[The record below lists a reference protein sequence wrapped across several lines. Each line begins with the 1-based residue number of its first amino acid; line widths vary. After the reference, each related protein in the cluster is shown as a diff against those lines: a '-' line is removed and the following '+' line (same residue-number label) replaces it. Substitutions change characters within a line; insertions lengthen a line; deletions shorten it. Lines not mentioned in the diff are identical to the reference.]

1 VAGNGKTVIIGLDGV
16 PFGMIKEFTEAG
28 IMPNT
33 CELISQGIFK
43 KMHSSIPEV
52 SSVAWSSMI
61 TGENPGQHG
70 IFGFMDL
77 HINSYRMRFPNFSD
91 LKAPPFWDMWE
102 GKSVIINVPSTYP
115 VREMN
120 GVLISGFVSIDFE
133 KSVYPKSL
141 ITPLKELDYRLD
153 VDSQKAHSSMEL
165 FLSDLDKTLD
175 ARIEAYRYLWETQ
188 DWQNFMLVFTGTDR
202 LMHFLW
208 DAYEDKDHKYHNFFL
223 EHFRKIDRAIG
234 EINGRIADDDLLIIH
249 SDHGFERL
257 EKDVYI
263 SYLLTEEGFL
273 RFKQGENIAL
283 DKICYGTKAFVLDPA
298 RIYLNLKGKYP
309 CGTVDPTD
317 SEDISC
323 KLEDLLRSLEIDG
336 KKVVRDVYRK
346 EQIYSGPYLENA
358 PDLVLVGAE
367 GYNLKANIKTER
379 LADKAIFCGKHTQ
392 DTAFLVVKGL
402 ADKSIVPEVPVVSD
416 VKGIV
421 EKSKSWTQ
429 HR

>member
-1 VAGNGKTVIIGLDGV
+1 M
-16 PFGMIKEFTEAG
+16 PFGMIKDFAETG

-33 CELISQGIFK
+33 AELISQGIFK

-52 SSVAWSSMI
+52 SSVAWSSLI

-77 HINSYRMRFPNFSD
+77 LPDSYKMRFPNFND
-91 LKAPPFWDMWE
+91 LKAPPFWDQWE

-141 ITPLKELDYRLD
+141 IPQLSSLDYRLD
-153 VDSQKAHSSMEL
+153 VDSQKAHSSMDM
-165 FLSDLDKTLD
+165 FLADLDKTLN

-188 DWQNFMLVFTGTDR
+188 NWQTFMLVFTGTDR

-208 DAYEDKDHKYHNFFL
+208 NAYEDKDHRYHNLFL
-223 EHFRKIDRAIG
+223 EHFRKIDQTIG
-234 EINGRIADDDLLIIH
+234 EINSRVADDDLLIML

-263 SYLLTEEGFL
+263 SYLLRQEGFL
-273 RFKQGENIAL
+273 QFKQGEDIVLNN
-283 DKICYGTKAFVLDPA
+283 ICYGTKAFVLDPA

-309 CGTVDPTD
+309 CGSVDQV
-317 SEDISC
+317 DIEETLC
-323 KLEDLLRSLEIDG
+323 QLEDLFRSLQIDG
-336 KKVVRDVYRK
+336 RAVVRDIYRK

-367 GYNLKANIKTER
+367 GFNLKANVKTEH
-379 LADKAIFCGKHTQ
+379 LADKGIFTGKHTQ
-392 DTAFLVVKGL
+392 DSAFLIVRGL
-402 ADKSIVPEVPVVSD
+402 SDEGIVPDMPAVSD

-421 EKSKSWTQ
+421 EKIKGRT
-429 HR
+429 